1 MISLIV
7 GRKIFMLNYKESTTL
22 LEEFTTPL
30 KPLLLSSSYRR
41 NCPKIN
47 DEQWVITGLLRVFSQ
62 EVSSRGFL
70 QQLFDQMQRYIPCS
84 SFFKSLHSKRRLLFC
99 QDLNERLVA
108 SVKCSNIED
117 PLKSYSSLSKYD
129 IYAGDGHYR
138 AAAVHDKKICDKKY
152 AVGHFYVLNLRTRML
167 THLDSMMEESGR
179 KREHDMHL
187 LKRMTIQQLRQG
199 TRKGQ
204 KVIYVWDSAGIDLLQ
219 WHKWKKGSGIYF
231 ISLEKE
237 NMKPYVIGEP
247 EWDRQDPINAGVI
260 ADEYIGTSTQTMM
273 RRIRYKCPVSGKS
286 FHFITSVMN
295 VEPGLIAHLY
305 KMRWNIEKI
314 FDELK
319 TKLTEKKA
327 WANGSTARNMQ
338 AQFTCLMHNLMV
350 LLESQIAQNENIT
363 DAGENK
369 RRLKRL
375 ELLKLKAKKQ
385 GYELPLAQ
393 QQLHLP
399 TQRSQKFI
407 RWLRNHCFFQTSYQ
421 QAIDTLQRIYRP
433 GHAT

>member
-1 MISLIV
+1 M
-7 GRKIFMLNYKESTTL
+7 RTYKESKTL

-41 NCPKIN
+41 SCPKID

-70 QQLFDQMQRYIPCS
+70 QQLSDQMQRYIPCS
-84 SFFKSLHSKRRLLFC
+84 SFFKGVHSKRRLLFC
-99 QDLNERLVA
+99 QDLNERLA
-108 SVKCSNIED
+108 DSIKCSNIED
-117 PLKSYSSLSKYD
+117 PLKRYSSLSKYD

-138 AAAVHDKKICDKKY
+138 AASVHEKRIGDKKY
-152 AVGHFYVLNLRTRML
+152 AVGHFYTLNLRTQML
-167 THLDSMMEESGR
+167 THLDSVMEEPGR

-187 LKRMTIQQLRQG
+187 LKRMTIEQLRQG
-199 TRKGQ
+199 TKKGQ
-204 KVIYVWDSAGIDLLQ
+204 KVLYIWDSAGIDLLQ
-219 WHKWKKGSGIYF
+219 WHKWKQGSGIYF

-237 NMKPYVIGEP
+237 NMKPYVIGEL

-260 ADEYIGTSTQTMM
+260 ADQYIGTSTQTMM
-273 RRIRYKCPVSGKS
+273 RRVRYKCPASGKS
-286 FHFITSVMN
+286 FHFITSVMD
-295 VEPGLIAHLY
+295 VPPGLIAHLY
-305 KMRWNIEKI
+305 KMRWNIEKT

-350 LLESQIAQNENIT
+350 LLENQLDQNEDIN
-363 DAGENK
+363 DSGERK

-375 ELLKLKAKKQ
+375 ELLKLKAKKR
-385 GYELPLAQ
+385 GAELPLAQ

-399 TQRSQKFI
+399 TQRGHKFI
-407 RWLRNHCFFQTSYQ
+407 RWLRNHCFFRTSYK
-421 QAIDTLQRIYRP
+421 QAIDALRRTYKP
-433 GHAT
+433 SCAS